1 MRKLLIL
8 LLFVSFN
15 SFGQTYEE
23 VMSIKDIDSFKKVCI
38 ENNYELFTKVK
49 VMKEL
54 EDSGETTPEDSIN
67 MLFEDVVWY
76 RKGDDDMIYQTDKH
90 TFTLQIERKTFWF
103 DTEIKDNPYDKL
115 LEDVKKNCKYF
126 KIITTDS
133 GNDYATYSCAESL
146 YKGKLGFRVDGTEGI
161 IWTFPNE

>member
-1 MRKLLIL
+1 M
-8 LLFVSFN
+8 SFN
-15 SFGQTYEE
+15 GFTQSYKE

-54 EDSGETTPEDSIN
+54 EDSGETMPEDSIN

>member
-54 EDSGETTPEDSIN
+54 EDSGETMPEDSIN

-90 TFTLQIERKTFWF
+90 SFTLQIERKTFWF